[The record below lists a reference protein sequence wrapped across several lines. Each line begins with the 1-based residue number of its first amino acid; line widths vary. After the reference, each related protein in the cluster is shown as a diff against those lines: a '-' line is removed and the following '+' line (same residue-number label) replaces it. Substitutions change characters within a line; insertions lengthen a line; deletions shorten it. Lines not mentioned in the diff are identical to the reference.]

1 MSQFSGRLAG
11 GRFSVFVIGPMGNDK
26 DLPQDQGGQGFTGR
40 WFRRR
45 RTPERTQVPT
55 SAHTTNIGDAARSVL
70 RSLNLTEAQYDVFVP
85 QQLVS
90 AAIKDDVF
98 HRIDM
103 ADFGIADISTTS
115 RNVMYEIAYFNALG
129 TPLVLIDFRGA
140 TPPFYLTQQRVL
152 TVADFTVEDL
162 ASQLKPVLGAYLR
175 GEDVNLSDNPITQFY
190 NAALVD
196 ISAATGVAVGFFEN
210 FAHHVLVQGGVL
222 DQHAEIKELVMIKP
236 ERINDFQSDNA
247 RVGALLQSA
256 ERRTL
261 KAPSH
266 PRKEVTARV
275 LGDAIVDFPTPLY
288 ALDSAPRYRKLRAR
302 MRAMGADP
310 ARVDDI
316 LAKFEGKL
324 IDSYFQMVEN
334 LISDAKNM
342 SNRSWRVVGIAD
354 FEANGLPPRR

>member
-11 GRFSVFVIGPMGNDK
+11 GRFSVFIIGPMGNDK
-26 DLPQDQGGQGFTGR
+26 DLSQDEGGQGAFGR

-45 RTPERTQVPT
+45 RAPERTQVPV
-55 SAHTTNIGDAARSVL
+55 SAHTGNIGEAAKSVL
-70 RSLNLTEAQYDVFVP
+70 RSLGLTDAQFDVYVP

-129 TPLVLIDFRGA
+129 TPLVLIDYRGT

-152 TVADFTVEDL
+152 TVADFTVEEL
-162 ASQLKPVLGAYLR
+162 ASQLNPVLGAYLR
-175 GEDVNLSDNPITQFY
+175 ADDVNLSDNPITQFY
-190 NAALVD
+190 NSALVD

-222 DQHAEIKELVMIKP
+222 TENPEIKELVMIRP
-236 ERINDFQSDNA
+236 ERINDFQLDNSRVNA
-247 RVGALLQSA
+247 RLQQA
-256 ERRTL
+256 VRRTL
-261 KAPSH
+261 KAPPH
-266 PRKEVTARV
+266 PRGEVTARV
-275 LGDAIVDFPTPLY
+275 LGNSIVDFPTPLY
-288 ALDSAPRYRKLRAR
+288 ALDSAPRYRKLRDR
-302 MRAMGADP
+302 MRNMTASS
-310 ARVDDI
+310 ARI
-316 LAKFEGKL
+316 NEMLAKFEAGL
-324 IDSYFQMVEN
+324 VDSYFRMVEN

-342 SNRSWRVVGIAD
+342 SKQSWRVIDIAD
-354 FEANGLPPRR
+354 FEANGLQRP